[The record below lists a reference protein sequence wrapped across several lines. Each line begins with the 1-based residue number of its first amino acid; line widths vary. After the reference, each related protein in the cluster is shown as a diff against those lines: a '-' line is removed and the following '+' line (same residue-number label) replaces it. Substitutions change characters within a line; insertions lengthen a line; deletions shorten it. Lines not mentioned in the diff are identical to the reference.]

1 MKFNKARL
9 YTLLDA
15 EELKIGSKGYFT
27 NDVIELADY
36 LDDEPELK
44 TLTEIKKDEGNGT
57 KCFKS
62 DKKED
67 WYKFFYFLENPKL
80 SETEK
85 LGKDEAV
92 KKRWKVLEERKS
104 NSELLEKTR
113 FAYIDRNCRTLY
125 SVAQILSHLNFLN
138 EGMSDV
144 LAGVI
149 EDTAL
154 TIQENCKTE
163 LEYDEDDSTEEE
175 E

>member
-15 EELKIGSKGYFT
+15 GELKIGSRGYFA
-27 NDVIELADY
+27 NDVVELADY
-36 LDDEPELK
+36 LDDEPEFE
-44 TLTEIKKDEGNGT
+44 TLTEIKKEANSGT

-67 WYKFFYFLENPKL
+67 RYRFFYFLENPKL

-85 LGKDEAV
+85 LGKKVAE
-92 KKRWKVLEERKS
+92 KKRWKVLEDYKS

-113 FAYIDRNCRTLY
+113 FSYIDRNCRTLY

-138 EGMSDV
+138 EGMADV

-163 LEYDEDDSTEEE
+163 LEYDSIEEE
-175 E
+175 

>member
-15 EELKIGSKGYFT
+15 GELKIGSRGYFA
-27 NDVIELADY
+27 NDVVELADY
-36 LDDEPELK
+36 LDDEPDFE
-44 TLTEIKKDEGNGT
+44 TLIEIKKDEGNGT
-57 KCFKS
+57 KYFKS
-62 DKKED
+62 DKKEG
-67 WYKFFYFLENPKL
+67 WYRFFYFLENPKL
-80 SETEK
+80 TETEK
-85 LGKDEAV
+85 LGKKVAE
-92 KKRWKVLEERKS
+92 KKRWKVLEDYKS
-104 NSELLEKTR
+104 NSELLGKTR

-163 LEYDEDDSTEEE
+163 LEYDSIEEE
-175 E
+175 